1 MLSLHIGSTHEHFT
15 LHTHQ
20 CAYGGCSHSVL
31 AGSRLGNDAR
41 LAHFLGQQNLA
52 NGVVNLVGT
61 RVIQVLTLQIQLAA
75 ILLAHAAG
83 KIEWAGAA
91 YIVAQQGMIFLL
103 ELFGLDNGQ
112 VLLLQVLY
120 CGIEN
125 LWDVGSSE
133 FSIITV
139 LVYLIIHIYLLFT
152 IYYLR
157 F

>member
-20 CAYGGCSHSVL
+20 CAYGGTCLS
-31 AGSRLGNDAR
+31 NDAR
-41 LAHFLGQQNLA
+41 LTHLLSQQNLTDS
-52 NGVVNLVGT
+52 VVNLVGT
-61 RVIQVLTLQIQLAA
+61 RVVQVLTLQIQPAA

-139 LVYLIIHIYLLFT
+139 LVYLIIHIYLRFNYLRFT
-152 IYYLR
+152 IYY
-157 F
+157 